1 MKKGQM
7 LLTAT
12 ILMLSLATVGL
23 GGTITGSKT
32 GSSIS
37 RNGTITGSRTGT
49 ITGSRTGTITGS
61 KTVESPTVEAT
72 SRVNSS
78 LRMSRLVFLLIN
90 LPW

>member
-1 MKKGQM
+1 MKKSQM

-12 ILMLSLATVGL
+12 ILMLSLATVTL

-37 RNGTITGSRTGT
+37 RSGTITGSRTGT

-61 KTVESPTVEAT
+61 KTLESPTIDGP
-72 SRVNSS
+72 SRLNSS
-78 LRMSRLVFLLIN
+78 LRMSRLVYLLIN